1 MLCKGLYSVSVLIV
15 VLVNVA
21 SASEVQSTIEVN
33 ANDKYINGEYLS
45 KKILPNVQNLLNE
58 QNIQDGDKMKFL
70 NLVNDLEVEGY
81 KKVDG

>member
-1 MLCKGLYSVSVLIV
+1 MLCKGLYSVLVLIV
-15 VLVNVA
+15 IASA
-21 SASEVQSTIEVN
+21 SASEMQSTIGNN
-33 ANDKYINGEYLS
+33 ANEKYINSEYLS

-58 QNIQDGDKMKFL
+58 QNVQDGDKMKFL